1 MSAASHSDRPFT
13 GAPLS
18 DAPLSDAP
26 RTDEPTTSA
35 AERAAMALD
44 HAPFTPFMN
53 ERMPGMSPIEMAD
66 WLHRDAAF
74 GAQMA
79 YRDRLV
85 AERADI
91 VLAGDACAGAAE
103 LLDLVAGTL
112 AAHDDGY
119 LIEKGEATRPDGV
132 RVPIDRDRPLATL
145 ARLAQEDLLILEK
158 PEGADEHR
166 LIGAALLF
174 PSRWSLAEKM
184 NRPLVA
190 IHDRVPAYDGGL
202 APRVQRLFDALRPGR
217 PLSRANWLAHGI
229 DELHQPKRY
238 AGAAKIEAVTGRFWL
253 RVERQCILRLP
264 SSGVAVFSVKT
275 CLTPIEAL
283 TPPQRTG
290 LIEAL
295 AGQGDAMRDYHGGA
309 DHTRAAIE
317 ALTRL

>member
-1 MSAASHSDRPFT
+1 MSARFVSEASLSETPRSET
-13 GAPLS
+13 RRS
-18 DAPLSDAP
+18 DA
-26 RTDEPTTSA
+26 PTTSA

-44 HAPFTPFMN
+44 HAPFTPFMD

-85 AERADI
+85 AGRAEI
-91 VLAGDACAGAAE
+91 VLAGEACAGAVE
-103 LLDLVAGTL
+103 LLDLVAATL

-119 LIEKGEATRPDGV
+119 RIEEAEATRPDGV
-132 RVPIDRDRPLATL
+132 RVPVDRARPLATL

-158 PEGADEHR
+158 PEGDDEHR

-190 IHDRVPAYDGGL
+190 IHDRVPAYDDGL

-217 PLSRANWLAHGI
+217 PLARANWLVHGI
-229 DELHQPKRY
+229 DELHQPKSY
-238 AGAAKIEAVTGRFWL
+238 AGAAKVQPVTGRFWL

-283 TPPQRTG
+283 TPPHRAG

-295 AGQGDAMRDYHGGA
+295 EGQGDAMRDYHGGA
-309 DHTRAAIE
+309 DHNRAAIE
-317 ALTRL
+317 ALSGL